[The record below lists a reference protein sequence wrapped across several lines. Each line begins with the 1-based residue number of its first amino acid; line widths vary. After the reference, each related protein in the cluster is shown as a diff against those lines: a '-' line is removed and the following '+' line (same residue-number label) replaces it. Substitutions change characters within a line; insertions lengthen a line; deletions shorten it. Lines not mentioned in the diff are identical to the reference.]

1 MVNIGIPVAR
11 SRGLRG
17 LAVSQV
23 HKKLEGREVPRDPA
37 TARPRDCTVT
47 LRPPAT
53 APFVRQ
59 SAGEDAI
66 VLPEVFE
73 CPQCQRQFVFEL
85 VENSDDR
92 SIYCPQC
99 KRYLGEKD
107 LNFILI
113 SEIEELTERLRFE
126 RERLEKDEAV
136 YSMTDCDAELRLYG
150 TEVHKVVNILRRTLA
165 ELEAL
170 KQQYR

>member
-1 MVNIGIPVAR
+1 VDGTRPKTATSTIAFLAFRRRRAPHPALR
-11 SRGLRG
+11 ATLSRGERDVGEFDTRG
-17 LAVSQV
+17 TIA
-23 HKKLEGREVPRDPA
+23 A
-37 TARPRDCTVT
+37 
-47 LRPPAT
+47 
-53 APFVRQ
+53 
-59 SAGEDAI
+59 EDEA

-73 CPQCQRQFVFEL
+73 CPQCKRQFVFDL
-85 VENSDDR
+85 VENGEDR
-92 SIYCPQC
+92 SIHCPQC

-107 LNFILI
+107 IHFVMV
-113 SEIEELTERLRFE
+113 SEIEELAERLRFE
-126 RERLEKDEAV
+126 RDRLEKDEAV

>member
-1 MVNIGIPVAR
+1 M
-11 SRGLRG
+11 
-17 LAVSQV
+17 
-23 HKKLEGREVPRDPA
+23 
-37 TARPRDCTVT
+37 
-47 LRPPAT
+47 
-53 APFVRQ
+53 RQ
-59 SAGEDAI
+59 SPGEDES

-85 VENSDDR
+85 VENAEDQ

-107 LNFILI
+107 LNFVLI
-113 SEIEELTERLRFE
+113 SEIEELSERLRFE

-136 YSMTDCDAELRLYG
+136 YSLSDCDAELRLYG
-150 TEVHKVVNILRRTLA
+150 SEIHKVVHILRKTVA

-170 KQQYR
+170 KEQYR